1 MRRINASLFVLII
14 FGTLSLFAKQERE
27 QTVQFGN
34 MKATY
39 FGNGTLEA
47 IPVMGTDVWDLR
59 VTDAGVFY
67 LDGTLTVAP
76 QGKYA
81 KTPQNVS
88 SRNATSTA
96 AVNFKDDI
104 FFIKT
109 GSIFFA

>member
-1 MRRINASLFVLII
+1 MLKLRPALFILL
-14 FGTLSLFAKQERE
+14 FSALSLFAKKERT

-47 IPVMGTDVWDLR
+47 VPVMGTDVWDLR

-76 QGKYA
+76 QQKYA
-81 KTPQNVS
+81 KTPPT
-88 SRNATSTA
+88 SRSGRSTA
-96 AVNFKDDI
+96 TAY
-104 FFIKT
+104 
-109 GSIFFA
+109 